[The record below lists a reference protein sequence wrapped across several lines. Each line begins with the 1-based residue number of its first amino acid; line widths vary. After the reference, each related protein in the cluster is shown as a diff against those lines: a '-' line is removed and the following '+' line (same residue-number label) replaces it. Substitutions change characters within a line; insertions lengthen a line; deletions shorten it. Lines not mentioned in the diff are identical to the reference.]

1 MFYNE
6 NGMKRIAAILA
17 ALLIGL
23 GPVAHVVSHAGDGDH
38 GCQACQAIRSPLAG
52 AAVALAVR
60 AHVFAEV
67 LVLGKVRT
75 DLSLVAGPTRSRAPP
90 L

>member
-1 MFYNE
+1 
-6 NGMKRIAAILA
+6 MKRMAAILA

-38 GCQACQAIRSPLAG
+38 DCQTCLAIRSPLTG
-52 AAVALAVR
+52 VAVALAVR

-67 LVLGKVRT
+67 FVMGKVRT
-75 DLSLVAGPTRSRAPP
+75 DLSLVAGPSRPRAPP

>member
-1 MFYNE
+1 
-6 NGMKRIAAILA
+6 MKSIAAILA

-38 GCQACQAIRSPLAG
+38 DCQACQSIRSPLTG

-60 AHVFAEV
+60 AHVFAE
-67 LVLGKVRT
+67 LVFSGEVPT
-75 DLSLVAGPTRSRAPP
+75 DFALVSDPSRPRAPP